1 MASWKKV
8 LVSGSAGEF
17 SSITASIGLR
27 VGTNQLIST
36 NSADTRLSGSF
47 SGSFFGDG
55 SGLTNV
61 TASFPGTVKTT
72 LAADDKF
79 FIQDSEDTNKSKYIT
94 YDDVLDQ
101 LADGTGGTATSTG
114 NIIKNGT
121 ALSLTKVIGGF
132 DSVTSLAFTSSAT
145 TPGAIGFVG
154 TASWA
159 ASASNAVNAISSSYA
174 MTASYALNSGGGTL
188 AISAS
193 IIGGAGGGNTSVNL
207 SSSALIVSGTANQI
221 KVTATN
227 GSNLLQ
233 IGLPDNVTIPGNLS
247 VTGTTT
253 TVSASS
259 LLVTDKFIVLSSGS
273 TTKNDGGI
281 IIQSSTSPAS
291 TGSGYGFILDG
302 TPDAPRW
309 GVTSSLSP
317 TANNTTTPDE
327 YMVTAKT
334 VSGVQTPG
342 SAAPTYGGAT
352 ATGNGNMVIDSAGD
366 IWIYVN

>member
-17 SSITASIGLR
+17 SSVTASIGLQ

-36 NSADTRLSGSF
+36 SSANTRLSGSF
-47 SGSFFGDG
+47 SGSFSGDG

-61 TASFPGTVKTT
+61 TASFPGTEKQV
-72 LAADDKF
+72 LAASDKF

-94 YDDVLDQ
+94 YDKVLDQ

-114 NIIKNGT
+114 NIIKSST
-121 ALSLTKVIGGF
+121 TLALTNIMSGF
-132 DSVTSLAFTSSAT
+132 NSITSLAFSSSTT

-159 ASASNAVNAISSSYA
+159 ASASQAVSSSFA
-174 MTASYALNSGGGTL
+174 TTASFALNAGGGTL
-188 AISAS
+188 NISAS
-193 IIGGAGGGNTSVNL
+193 LIGGAGGGNVSVNL

-227 GSNLLQ
+227 GSNLLT

-259 LLVTDKFIVLSSGS
+259 LLVTDKFIILSSGS
-273 TTKNDGGI
+273 VAKNDGGI
-281 IIQSSTSPAS
+281 IIQSSTSPAA

-302 TPDAPRW
+302 SPDAPRW

-317 TANNTTTPDE
+317 TANNATTPDE
-327 YMVTAKT
+327 YMVSAKKA
-334 VSGVQTPG
+334 SGAPSNVTG
-342 SAAPTYGGAT
+342 PTYGGT
-352 ATGNGNMVIDSAGD
+352 ASGYGNIYIDSATGD
-366 IWIYVN
+366 IWIYSEF

>member
-17 SSITASIGLR
+17 STVTASIGLT

-36 NSADTRLSGSF
+36 NSANTSLSGSF

-61 TASFPGTVKTT
+61 TASFPGAEKQT
-72 LAADDKF
+72 LATTDKF
-79 FIQDSEDTNKSKYIT
+79 FIQDSENANASKYIT
-94 YDDVLDQ
+94 YNKVLDQ
-101 LADGTGGTATSTG
+101 LADGTGNPTSNG
-114 NIIKNGT
+114 NIVKNNNQ
-121 ALSLTKVIGGF
+121 LSLADDISGF
-132 DSVTSLAFTSSAT
+132 NSITSLAFTSSAT

-159 ASASNAVNAISSSYA
+159 ASASNAVNTLSSSYA
-174 MTASYALNSGGGTL
+174 LTASYALNASGGTL
-188 AISAS
+188 NISAS
-193 IIGGAGGGNTSVNL
+193 VIGGAGGGNTSINL

-221 KVTATN
+221 KVTATP
-227 GSNLLQ
+227 GSNLLT

-247 VTGTTT
+247 VSGTTT

-273 TTKNDGGI
+273 TSKNDGGL
-281 IIQSSTSPAS
+281 IIQSSATPAN

-302 TPDAPRW
+302 SPDAPRW

-317 TANNTTTPDE
+317 TANNATTPDE

-334 VSGVQTPG
+334 VAGTYTAG
-342 SAAPTYGGAT
+342 STAPTYGGAA
-352 ATGNGNMVIDSAGD
+352 ATGNGNMIIDGNGD